1 MVSLELYCPATLY
14 AGGCDA
20 QDCTLKH
27 NAKFCSLCAIVCSP
41 RGIYE
46 AHVRGRQHQSNLA
59 SADKSSWLFCH
70 LCSTK
75 VSGKNNWARHVAGAA
90 HNKKAADAHASPSVY
105 PRDATNPS
113 AYLCLLCNKAFDAS
127 IWWSHLRGTPHLRQQ
142 KASIFRAKFERAT
155 QDRRGIVVSHADTGV
170 DLGVVSRTQ
179 ARKGISAELTIKTT
193 GVTSITIANVQC
205 FGNGSASSSSFGCS
219 LVGNVRNLVPGRT
232 ICVLISFRQAQRGR
246 YQGRVEITLRD
257 GTARPFIVIRQLK
270 AIVGNKDDHQLL
282 KAVAPYVRKR
292 PAQWHSPTSVVD
304 GDRPLALDAI
314 KWVRTLP
321 TSGIPARLSEILRA
335 GSTRDAK
342 AAIIQEF
349 LDASLSV
356 GTHGRHFQMLLWT
369 EEWRM
374 VEDLTMYDMS
384 DVTFTKMTRN
394 LYELPVPGL
403 AEKRPSVV
411 VGDIILVQ
419 KAGSAGKTYRGHVH
433 GVRLEVIY
441 VSFHVSFNNIGR
453 YNVKFQFNRT
463 PIRRLHQALMAKSTS
478 ATRLLF
484 PLPVHAPLDRAI
496 RSNEMPLPL
505 FNTSIGSNAA
515 QVQAV
520 KSILQMKA
528 RAAPFI
534 IFGPPGTGKTVTVV
548 EAIRQVLRVQRDA
561 CILACAPSNS
571 AADLLA
577 QRLLTA
583 LTPAEMLRC
592 NAFFRSKETLPEELH
607 AYSTL
612 RENHFSLPSLDTL
625 KTYKVIVSTCGNASF
640 AYNIGMPSGH
650 FTHIFVDEAGQ
661 GSEPE
666 VLTAAIKTL
675 ATDET
680 RVILSGDPKQLG
692 PVVRS
697 SIARDLALDRSYL
710 ERLMEQPVYADAATG
725 RGRSYVKLVKNFR
738 SHSAILSYPNE
749 VFYERELE
757 VCGSPSNINS
767 FLDSAQLV
775 SPRFPVVFHAI
786 SGENERE
793 STSPSYFNKYE
804 ATEVV
809 EYVKDL
815 LKDRRH
821 PVRAGDIGIITPY
834 NAQVRKIRMLLQKAN
849 ITDTTV
855 ASVEAFQGQERRVI
869 IISTVRSSRDLLSYD
884 AKFTLG
890 FVSNPRRFNVAVT
903 RAQALLIVIG
913 DPSIL
918 SVDPLWRGFMNY
930 VHLRGGWRGEP
941 PSWNTSA
948 PVRTDGNYAA
958 EMREAAAAEM
968 DELIAR
974 LADGEDL
981 EAEANFDQAFEELE

>member
-1 MVSLELYCPATLY
+1 MASLEQYCPATLY
-14 AGGCDA
+14 AGGCDVTYCA
-20 QDCTLKH
+20 LKH

-41 RGIYE
+41 ADVYE
-46 AHVRGRQHQSNLA
+46 AHVRGRLHRSNLA
-59 SADKSSWLFCH
+59 SADTSSWLFCS

-75 VSGKNNWARHVAGAA
+75 VSGKNNWAQHISGAP
-90 HNKKAADAHASPSVY
+90 HNKKASDSRVSPSVY
-105 PRDATNPS
+105 PRDPTNPS
-113 AYLCLLCNKAFDAS
+113 AYMCLVCNKSFDAGS
-127 IWWSHLRGTPHLRQQ
+127 WWSHLRGTPHLRQQ
-142 KASIFRAKFERAT
+142 KASIFRAKFETAT
-155 QDRRGIVVSHADTGV
+155 QDRRGIVVSHADNGV

-179 ARKGISAELTIKTT
+179 AQTGITTELTIETT
-193 GVTSITIANVQC
+193 SATSISVDNVQC
-205 FGNGSASSSSFGCS
+205 FGNGSASSTSFSCT
-219 LVGNVRNLVPGRT
+219 LVGNGRNLVPGR
-232 ICVLISFRQAQRGR
+232 IIRVLVSFRQAQHGR
-246 YQGRVEITLRD
+246 YQGRIEITLRD
-257 GTARPFIVIRQLK
+257 GTARPFIVVRQLK
-270 AIVGNKDDHQLL
+270 AVVGNKDDHQLL

-304 GDRPLALDAI
+304 GDRPPAPDAI
-314 KWVRTLP
+314 EWVKNLP
-321 TSGIPARLSEILRA
+321 VSKIPARLSEILGA
-335 GSTRDAK
+335 GLTRDAK
-342 AAIIQEF
+342 TAIHEEF
-349 LDASLSV
+349 LATGLSV
-356 GTHGRHFQMLLWT
+356 GTHGRHFQTLLWI

-419 KAGSAGKTYRGHVH
+419 KSDSTGKTYKGYVH
-433 GVRLEVIY
+433 GVRLEVIH
-441 VSFHVSFNNIGR
+441 VSFHPSFSNAGR

-463 PIRRLHQALMAKSTS
+463 PIRRLHQALLAKSTS

-496 RSNEMPLPL
+496 RSKEAPLSL
-505 FNTSIGSNAA
+505 FNTSIGTNAA
-515 QVQAV
+515 QLQAV
-520 KSILQMKA
+520 KSILHMKSG
-528 RAAPFI
+528 AAPFI

-548 EAIRQVLRVQRDA
+548 EAIRQVLRIQPHAR
-561 CILACAPSNS
+561 ILACAPSNS

-577 QRLLTA
+577 QRLTM
-583 LTPAEMLRC
+583 LTPAELLRC
-592 NAFFRSKETLPEELH
+592 NAFFRAKETLPEELLE
-607 AYSTL
+607 YSIL

-640 AYNIGMPSGH
+640 AYNIGMSPGH

-666 VLTAAIKTL
+666 VLTAAIKTM
-675 ATDET
+675 ATAET

-697 SIARDLALDRSYL
+697 SIARDFALDKSYL
-710 ERLMEQPVYADAATG
+710 ERLMEQRVYADTTTG

-757 VCGSPSNINS
+757 VCGSPSIINS
-767 FLDSAQLV
+767 FLGSAQLA
-775 SPRFPVVFHAI
+775 SPRLPVVFHAI

-809 EYVKDL
+809 EYIRDL
-815 LKDRRH
+815 LKDRQH
-821 PVRAGDIGIITPY
+821 PIRAGDIGVITPY

-849 ITDTTV
+849 IKDTTV

-930 VHLRGGWRGEP
+930 VYLRGGWRGEP
-941 PSWNTSA
+941 PSWDTDA

-968 DELIAR
+968 DALIAR
-974 LADGEDL
+974 LAEGEDI
-981 EAEANFDQAFEELE
+981 EAEANFDQAFEEFE